1 MHTYDTDDTYKD
13 IAEDIETRF
22 DNLNYELDRPIPIGK
37 KKKKAIKLL
46 NDELGRKIMTKL
58 FGLRAKTY
66 SHLIDKGGE
75 DKKANDTKM
84 CHKKKN

>member
-13 IAEDIETRF
+13 IAEYIETRF
-22 DNLNYELDRPIPIGK
+22 DNLNYELDRPFPIGK
-37 KKKKAIKLL
+37 NKKAIKLMK
-46 NDELGRKIMTKL
+46 DELGRKIMKK
-58 FGLRAKTY
+58 FVGLRAKTY
-66 SHLIDKGGE
+66 SHLIDNGGE

>member
-13 IAEDIETRF
+13 IADDIETRF
-22 DNLNYELDRPIPIGK
+22 DNLNYELDRLFPIGK
-37 KKKKAIKLL
+37 NKKAIKLMK
-46 NDELGRKIMTKL
+46 DELGRKIMKK
-58 FGLRAKTY
+58 FVGLRAKTY
-66 SHLIDKGGE
+66 SHLIDNGGE

>member
-13 IAEDIETRF
+13 IADDIETRF
-22 DNLNYELDRPIPIGK
+22 DNLNYELDRLFPIGK
-37 KKKKAIKLL
+37 NKKAIKLMK
-46 NDELGRKIMTKL
+46 DELGRKIMKK
-58 FGLRAKTY
+58 FVGLRARTY
-66 SHLIDKGGE
+66 SHLIDNGGE

>member
-22 DNLNYELDRPIPIGK
+22 DNLNYELDRPFPIGK
-37 KKKKAIKLL
+37 NKKAIKLMK
-46 NDELGRKIMTKL
+46 DELGRKIMKK
-58 FGLRAKTY
+58 FVGLRARTY
-66 SHLIDKGGE
+66 SHIIDNGGE